1 MIINGRLLNSCVHPG
16 INNISRLNNK
26 GEMKMKNITRRPVQ
40 LWVIAITTIALAA
53 CQPLAGLSL
62 PQIGQA
68 AAQPT
73 TQAQTGAV
81 VPSLPQAAA
90 QTDLTAL
97 YQQVNPGVVSIQ
109 TLTDQGGGLG
119 SGFVYDKEGHI
130 ITNYHVVDGAT
141 SLEVD
146 FPSGL
151 KLEGKVVAKDPDSD
165 LAVVKVD
172 APADQLVPLAL
183 GDSSQLKVG
192 QPVIAIGNP
201 FGLTSTMTTGI
212 VSALGRTMESMRQAP
227 GGSFFTAA
235 GQIQTDAAINPGN
248 SGGPLLD
255 TMGEVIGINRAIQTN
270 QTVVASEPG
279 NIGIGFA
286 IPINIVKRVVPFLI
300 KDGKFDYPYLGLSS
314 LDNLSLRIL
323 KALGVNNEIGAYVT
337 SVVSGGPADKGGVKA
352 GNETTAIQGLS
363 KGGDWIVA
371 IDGQPVKDFG
381 SFLNYLIMN
390 KQPGDTVTLTV
401 NRNGEKVDLKVTLEK
416 RP

>member
-1 MIINGRLLNSCVHPG
+1 
-16 INNISRLNNK
+16 
-26 GEMKMKNITRRPVQ
+26 MKNITRRPVQ

-62 PQIGQA
+62 PKIGQA
-68 AAQPT
+68 DAQPT

-270 QTVVASEPG
+270 QTVLASEPG

-286 IPINIVKRVVPFLI
+286 VPINIVKRVVPFLI

-363 KGGDWIVA
+363 KGGDWIIA